1 MPPSRRRFLQTLAGT
16 ATLGLT
22 DVGTFERLRSFADEK
37 SPVPEKVRFGPD
49 IEPIV
54 RLIEET
60 PRAECVRVLVEQL
73 QKGLPYRRLL
83 AGVFFAGIRRLNSF
97 HDVYKIQPVHQISAQ
112 LRPEERLLPLFWAVD
127 GFKTRQE
134 DWANGPLTE
143 LTGPL
148 PATAEAAAELAGA
161 LETADLE
168 TVERALIVLARNRG
182 VDQARE
188 QLYLYGCRNGGAG
201 GHGAIAVASCFR
213 ALDAIGWE
221 HAEPVLRIAL
231 RDVSALGGKGRA
243 DQYFQP
249 NLDRADRNAGK
260 LPRDWNAGA
269 ANRPATL
276 ELFGL
281 LREGKVN
288 EACKLAVQ
296 QLLAG
301 VGAHAI
307 WDAVHLATAEL
318 MVRHESGWGL
328 ASRPLH
334 SNTST
339 EALRHVSRA
348 STSMRTRLLALLQA
362 VAWAADKTA
371 AELQAKTLRD
381 IPILQLPHA
390 DLPPKSDEALAD
402 IFAQVPPRHCH
413 WDAQKREAV
422 TTYGQ
427 RSDADEACRKI
438 FTLTHERPESRR
450 LYVQAALSWICRK
463 ASSDPHE
470 YKFAAAI
477 LEEAETASPEWQ
489 PHLLA
494 ASVHFLHGNQSD
506 DYPAVQ
512 QAREALQKK
521 A

>member
-1 MPPSRRRFLQTLAGT
+1 MAGT

-22 DVGTFERLRSFADEK
+22 DVATLERLRVFADEK
-37 SPVPEKVRFGPD
+37 SPVPDTVRFGPG

-60 PRAECVRVLVEQL
+60 PRADCVRVLIEQL

-83 AGVFFAGIRRLNSF
+83 AGVFFAGIRRLNSY
-97 HDVYKIQPVHQISAQ
+97 HDVYKIQPVHQFCTQ

-134 DWANGPLTE
+134 DWPNKPLTE

-182 VDQARE
+182 FDQARE

-231 RDVSALGGKGRA
+231 RDVSALGGKGKP
-243 DQYFQP
+243 DLYFQP
-249 NLDRADRNAGK
+249 NLARADRDGEK
-260 LPRDWNAGA
+260 LPHGWNAGE

-281 LREGKVN
+281 LREGKTN
-288 EACKLAVQ
+288 EACDLAVQ

-307 WDAVHLATAEL
+307 WDAVHLTTAEL

-339 EALRHVSRA
+339 EALRHASRA
-348 STSMRTRLLALLQA
+348 SKSLRTQLLALLQA
-362 VAWAADKTA
+362 VTWAADKTS

-381 IPILQLPHA
+381 IQILQLPRA
-390 DLPPKSDEALAD
+390 GLPAKSDEALAD
-402 IFAQVPPRHCH
+402 IFAQVPPRHYH
-413 WDAQKREAV
+413 WDAEKREAV

-438 FTLTHERPESRR
+438 FTLTHERPEARP
-450 LYVQAALSWICRK
+450 LYVQAALSWMCRK

-470 YKFAAAI
+470 YKFLAAI

-494 ASVHFLHGNQSD
+494 ASIHFLHGNQSA

-521 A
+521 S